1 MPNESK
7 LYGSPTSIS
16 LADIDVGLRLRAIDE
31 KQVQALA
38 ESMASALGLKTPIT
52 IRREDQ
58 RWKLVAGL
66 HRVEAARRLGW
77 HEIQAVIMVGSER
90 EARLWEIAENLHRA
104 DLTVLERAEHLA
116 EWIRLTEAEV
126 SAQVAP
132 KPQGGRPESG
142 IRAAARELGIE
153 RTEAQRSIKI
163 ASIVPEAKESARK
176 AGLDDNQS
184 KLLEVAAEPLQQQ
197 VDKVVEILNRTRRG
211 PKKIAAAKRQR
222 ARHQAAKQAPQDS
235 ERKAQGEQEAAA
247 LRSMAVLILEFP
259 EPSVRSFIEEAETV
273 PSMRIGDLVAAMRAL
288 RPEQFE
294 AEHDQAGD
302 AAAPER
308 LHSSEVTATPNCS

>member
-16 LADIDVGLRLRAIDE
+16 LADIDVGPRLRAIDE

-38 ESMASALGLKTPIT
+38 ESMGSAIGLTTPIT
-52 IRREDQ
+52 IRREGQ

-66 HRVEAARRLGW
+66 HRLEAARRLGW

-126 SAQVAP
+126 STQVAP

-153 RTEAQRSIKI
+153 RTDAQRSIKI
-163 ASIVPEAKESARK
+163 ASITPGAKEAARE
-176 AGLDDNQS
+176 AGMDDNQC
-184 KLLEVAAEPLQQQ
+184 KLLKVAGRSPEQQ
-197 VDKVVEILNRTRRG
+197 VDKVVEIASGARRPPG
-211 PKKIAAAKRQR
+211 RRQVEKKRRQ
-222 ARHQAAKQAPQDS
+222 ATKQAPRDS
-235 ERKAQGEQEAAA
+235 QRRSQAELDAAIT
-247 LRSMAVLILEFP
+247 SMAVLVLELP
-259 EPSVRSFIEEAETV
+259 EPSVRSFVEKADAV
-273 PSMRIGDLVAAMRAL
+273 PLASIGQLVSAMRAL

-294 AEHDQAGD
+294 ADHDQAGD

-308 LHSSEVTATPNCS
+308 PHSSEVAATSNCS